1 MEISTLPKY
10 SINPQ
15 PTDEERKR
23 AREIMKI
30 AFANVE
36 KNRQNK
42 VPKTTEES
50 IREFEELR
58 QDIINQCRKN
68 GTLNGIE

>member
-1 MEISTLPKY
+1 MTVTTLPK
-10 SINPQ
+10 SGINPQ

-30 AFANVE
+30 AFSNVE
-36 KNRQNK
+36 KNIKNK

-50 IREFEELR
+50 IKEFEELR
-58 QDIINQCRKN
+58 QDIINQCREN
-68 GTLNGIE
+68 STLNEIE